1 MGKMKRSDTG
11 ASPQQIL
18 AKALAEGRRTLNE
31 FESKRLLSSLSI
43 PVTEEW
49 LVHTVE
55 EAVNRAKRIGYPVAL
70 KACGADLA
78 HKTER
83 GAISLNLRG
92 AREVKQEG
100 IRLQKIQGCEGLLI
114 QEMVAGERELAVG
127 LTRDPTFGPCLM
139 FGLGGTLAEVIKDVT
154 FRTAPLNLRDA
165 LEMIMDI
172 RGKEIL
178 GHFRNQAPVDLD
190 ELARILVALG
200 EIAISHEEI
209 FQIDVNPLKIRPD
222 GRPVAVDALVV
233 LSPGSLGQL
242 TVPETPELAFP
253 RSRSLKLKDDWAR
266 FFEPASV
273 AVIGASSVPGK
284 PGYEVIRN
292 ILANDYPG
300 KIYLV
305 NPRGGEIQGLKV
317 YQSVFDLPDGIDL
330 GVIIVPAEKCSQALR
345 ECASKGIKHLVMAA
359 GGFAEV
365 DDNGAQI
372 QSDLMMV
379 IQEHGLHVLGP
390 NTSGNIS
397 TPAKF
402 TSTFFPLGRIRRG
415 NVSYIAQTGN
425 FATHTMK
432 YVLSAENFGVAR
444 VIGLGNAIDT
454 DECDALEYLEGDPE
468 TKAILIYLENIKRPR
483 RFLEIARRITPK
495 KPIVMLKGGASDAG
509 KQAAIAHTASM
520 ALEDHLVDGL
530 LKQAGIVRIH
540 DYTHLI
546 LAGKALSM
554 CPLPKGNRISFL
566 APSGAML
573 VVLSDLCTRLGLEVP
588 SLQPEN
594 VKKLQDISPP
604 FIFMRNPVDI
614 WAAASTRGIEFGYSQ
629 GMQAVLSDPN
639 IDAVIPVLLL
649 TKDTGIPSYDFI
661 VELANRYPDKPL
673 LVTFSGEEY
682 YMRECKA
689 YLEPKGVPTFTEIE
703 APFRVLSILLRCKR
717 MMDRGS
723 P

>member
-1 MGKMKRSDTG
+1 MN
-11 ASPQQIL
+11 A
-18 AKALAEGRRTLNE
+18 
-31 FESKRLLSSLSI
+31 
-43 PVTEEW
+43 
-49 LVHTVE
+49 
-55 EAVNRAKRIGYPVAL
+55 
-70 KACGADLA
+70 
-78 HKTER
+78 
-83 GAISLNLRG
+83 
-92 AREVKQEG
+92 
-100 IRLQKIQGCEGLLI
+100 
-114 QEMVAGERELAVG
+114 
-127 LTRDPTFGPCLM
+127 
-139 FGLGGTLAEVIKDVT
+139 
-154 FRTAPLNLRDA
+154 
-165 LEMIMDI
+165 
-172 RGKEIL
+172 
-178 GHFRNQAPVDLD
+178 
-190 ELARILVALG
+190 
-200 EIAISHEEI
+200 
-209 FQIDVNPLKIRPD
+209 
-222 GRPVAVDALVV
+222 
-233 LSPGSLGQL
+233 
-242 TVPETPELAFP
+242 
-253 RSRSLKLKDDWAR
+253 
-266 FFEPASV
+266 
-273 AVIGASSVPGK
+273 
-284 PGYEVIRN
+284 
-292 ILANDYPG
+292 
-300 KIYLV
+300 
-305 NPRGGEIQGLKV
+305 
-317 YQSVFDLPDGIDL
+317 
-330 GVIIVPAEKCSQALR
+330 
-345 ECASKGIKHLVMAA
+345 
-359 GGFAEV
+359 
-365 DDNGAQI
+365 
-372 QSDLMMV
+372 

-402 TSTFFPLGRIRRG
+402 TSTFFPLGKIRRG

-454 DECDALEYLEGDPE
+454 DECDALEYLESDPE

-520 ALEDHLVDGL
+520 SLEDHLVDGL

-554 CPLPKGNRISFL
+554 CPLPKGNRVSFL

-573 VVLSDLCTRLGLEVP
+573 VVLSDLCTRLGLDVP
-588 SLQPEN
+588 SLQAEN

-604 FIFMRNPVDI
+604 FIPMRNPVDI
-614 WAAASTRGIEFGYSQ
+614 WAAASTRGVEFGYSQ
-629 GMQAVLSDPN
+629 GMQSVFSDPN
-639 IDAVIPVLLL
+639 IDAVIPILLL

-661 VELANRYPDKPL
+661 VELANRYKDKPL

-717 MMDRGS
+717 VMDRGS